1 MNARHEDVPLAD
13 IPRYTWLLSRY
24 PNFPASFIRPFREVA
39 VRRFC
44 LAIEQRLAL
53 MAAVL
58 GMIARPDQPKSMPA
72 VRAMATIAASRL
84 KLLFRVLRYLGGVLS
99 RHQGPL
105 CTEATVSVAPG
116 SLFRVRR
123 S

>member
-24 PNFPASFIRPFREVA
+24 PNFLASFIRPFREVA

-58 GMIARPDQPKSMPA
+58 GMIARQGQPKSMP
-72 VRAMATIAASRL
+72 VVIAMATIAASRRE
-84 KLLFRVLRYLGGVLS
+84 LLSVYFAIWRR
-99 RHQGPL
+99 
-105 CTEATVSVAPG
+105 TVEGTKDLVYRG
-116 SLFRVRR
+116 YG
-123 S
+123 

>member
-24 PNFPASFIRPFREVA
+24 PNFLASFIRPFREVA

-53 MAAVL
+53 MAALL
-58 GMIARPDQPKSMPA
+58 GTPGRVSRSRRRPFAQWPRLRRPA
-72 VRAMATIAASRL
+72 
-84 KLLFRVLRYLGGVLS
+84 
-99 RHQGPL
+99 
-105 CTEATVSVAPG
+105 
-116 SLFRVRR
+116 
-123 S
+123 